1 MDKEYG
7 ASARDPEK
15 VKQRKLKRGKRRME
29 RRKYGHNKKRRA
41 ENKAD
46 AAAKRKAL
54 AQAAIVGGDSRAGQD
69 SGPVGTGSIDSGTFT
84 YTGAEG
90 GSMKKTNP
98 KSKKVTIKGK
108 KATVKGTGVY
118 KNGKYVGEVG
128 SKNLKLDKNNLKPSK
143 AALAAAAKKKQADT
157 KKGGPKM
164 KQPKVVSNKNTS
176 MSVPAKKLV
185 KIQNQSAKGFTPGGK
200 KYRSIVGENTGP
212 VKMDKK
218 GKPYSLLMEDSQGL
232 MKGDTIRPGKAP
244 MVGNY
249 IMGGD
254 YKVKDMGNKN
264 YKITGASMY
273 DKNYG
278 SSMNAYQDKEASMD
292 DYSHEKKLK
301 ADGRYEAAEG
311 KMANAKND
319 FDHAH
324 ALKKDAHY
332 DAKGRHAIL
341 KHMKKF

>member
-1 MDKEYG
+1 MEEKDG
-7 ASARDPEK
+7 ASKRDPEK

-54 AQAAIVGGDSRAGQD
+54 AQAAIVGGDARAGQD
-69 SGPVGTGSIDSGTFT
+69 SGPIGTGSIDSSTFT
-84 YTGAEG
+84 YTGDG
-90 GSMKKTNP
+90 GSMKNKD
-98 KSKKVTIKGK
+98 
-108 KATVKGTGVY
+108 A
-118 KNGKYVGEVG
+118 E
-128 SKNLKLDKNNLKPSK
+128 
-143 AALAAAAKKKQADT
+143 KKKQAALEAKKRAKKLAEANAKQEPKT
-157 KKGGPKM
+157 NTSKGGPKM

-185 KIQNQSAKGFTPGGK
+185 KIQNQSTKGFTPGGK

-218 GKPYSLLMEDSQGL
+218 GKPYSLLMEDAQGL

-244 MVGNY
+244 MVGDY

-264 YKITGASMY
+264 YKIKGASMY
-273 DKNYG
+273 DKKDG
-278 SSMNAYQDKEASMD
+278 SSMYHNKKGASMNAYQDKEASMD

-301 ADGRYEAAEG
+301 ADGRYEAAKG

>member
-1 MDKEYG
+1 MKENTDDG
-7 ASARDPEK
+7 ASLFKRNAEK
-15 VKQRKLKRGKRRME
+15 VKQRKLKRGKRRE
-29 RRKYGHNKKRRA
+29 DRRKYGLNKKRRA

-54 AQAAIVGGDSRAGQD
+54 AQAAIVGGDSSAGQD
-69 SGPVGTGSIDSGTFT
+69 GGQTGSGSIDSGTFS
-84 YTGAEG
+84 YTPDNGS
-90 GSMKKTNP
+90 SMKN
-98 KSKKVTIKGK
+98 I
-108 KATVKGTGVY
+108 
-118 KNGKYVGEVG
+118 
-128 SKNLKLDKNNLKPSK
+128 
-143 AALAAAAKKKQADT
+143 
-157 KKGGPKM
+157 
-164 KQPKVVSNKNTS
+164 S

-200 KYRSIVGENTGP
+200 KYRNIVGENTSE
-212 VKMDKK
+212 VKKDKK
-218 GKPYSLLMEDSQGL
+218 GKPYSLLMEDAQGL

-244 MVGNY
+244 MVGKY

-264 YKITGASMY
+264 YKITGSSMYNKKDGSSMY
-273 DKNYG
+273 DNKKGPSMYGKKMDGSSMYGKKMDGSSMYGKKEG

-301 ADGRYEAAEG
+301 ADGRYEAAKG

>member
-1 MDKEYG
+1 MKENTDDG
-7 ASARDPEK
+7 ASLFKRNAEK
-15 VKQRKLKRGKRRME
+15 VKQRKLKRAKRRE
-29 RRKYGHNKKRRA
+29 DRRKYGVNKKRRA

-54 AQAAIVGGDSRAGQD
+54 AQAAIVGGDSSAGQN
-69 SGPVGTGSIDSGTFT
+69 GGQTGTGSINSGTFS
-84 YTGAEG
+84 YTANDG
-90 GSMKKTNP
+90 GSMKN
-98 KSKKVTIKGK
+98 I
-108 KATVKGTGVY
+108 
-118 KNGKYVGEVG
+118 
-128 SKNLKLDKNNLKPSK
+128 
-143 AALAAAAKKKQADT
+143 
-157 KKGGPKM
+157 
-164 KQPKVVSNKNTS
+164 S
-176 MSVPAKKLV
+176 MAVPAKKLV

-200 KYRSIVGENTGP
+200 KYRSIVGENTSE
-212 VKMDKK
+212 VKKDKK
-218 GKPYSLLMEDSQGL
+218 GKPYSLLMEDAQGL

-264 YKITGASMY
+264 YKITGSSMY
-273 DKNYG
+273 DNKKGPSMYG
-278 SSMNAYQDKEASMD
+278 KKEGSYMNAYQDKEASMD

-301 ADGRYEAAEG
+301 ADGRYEAAKG

-324 ALKKDAHY
+324 ALKKDAHH

>member
-1 MDKEYG
+1 MKENTDDG
-7 ASARDPEK
+7 ASLFKRNAEK
-15 VKQRKLKRGKRRME
+15 VKQRKLKRAKRRE
-29 RRKYGHNKKRRA
+29 DRRKYGVNKKRRA

-54 AQAAIVGGDSRAGQD
+54 AQAAIVGGDSSAGQAG
-69 SGPVGTGSIDSGTFT
+69 SSTGTGSINSGTFS
-84 YTGAEG
+84 YTANDG
-90 GSMKKTNP
+90 GSMKN
-98 KSKKVTIKGK
+98 I
-108 KATVKGTGVY
+108 
-118 KNGKYVGEVG
+118 
-128 SKNLKLDKNNLKPSK
+128 
-143 AALAAAAKKKQADT
+143 
-157 KKGGPKM
+157 
-164 KQPKVVSNKNTS
+164 S
-176 MSVPAKKLV
+176 MAVPAKKLV

-200 KYRSIVGENTGP
+200 KHRSIVGENTSA
-212 VKMDKK
+212 VRKDKK
-218 GKPYSLLMEDSQGL
+218 GKPYSLLMENAQGL

-254 YKVKDMGNKN
+254 YKVKDIGNKN
-264 YKITGASMY
+264 YKITGSSMYNKKDGSSMY
-273 DKNYG
+273 DNKKGPSMYGKKEG

-301 ADGRYEAAEG
+301 ADGRYEAAKG

-324 ALKKDAHY
+324 ALKKDAHH